1 MNWVHAPVPKE
12 RDDETYFAP
21 LKGLTVGEATRLVL
35 GLCILTTGRER
46 DGGLERRNRLLRR
59 FSVGRSW
66 MVFSGFLIDDGGH

>member
-1 MNWVHAPVPKE
+1 MSWVHAPVPKE

-21 LKGLTVGEATRLVL
+21 LKGLTVGEETRMVL
-35 GLCILTTGRER
+35 RLCILTTGRER
-46 DGGLERRNRLLRR
+46 DGELERRNRLLRR